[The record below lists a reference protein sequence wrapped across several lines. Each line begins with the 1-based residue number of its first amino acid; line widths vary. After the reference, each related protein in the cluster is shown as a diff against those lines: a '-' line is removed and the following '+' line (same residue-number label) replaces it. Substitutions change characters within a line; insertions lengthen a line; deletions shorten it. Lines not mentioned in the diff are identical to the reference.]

1 MTQKE
6 ALDLL
11 KTGRSVFLTGA
22 AGSGKT
28 HVLREYIKYL
38 EQEFI
43 PVGITASTGIA
54 ATHMGGQTIHAWSGI
69 GIHGNLHADQI
80 ETIVEKSYLKSR
92 FSKTRVLIIDEISM
106 LHHFRLDLVDAV
118 LRRANRDR
126 KVGRVGE
133 GDGQAESAGELPFGG
148 LQVIF
153 CGDFFQLPPVMRP
166 GEEQARFAYH
176 SNSWKVLA
184 PAVCY
189 LHESHR
195 QSDDKFLR
203 VLSAI
208 RSGEAAGDDGEA
220 VGEILM
226 ERMHAPVKRKGG
238 DDQASAGDTFT
249 ATKLYTHNK
258 DVDEEN
264 QKELEKLPGEA
275 VEYYMDENGREAV
288 VATLKKGCLA
298 PEALRL
304 KMGAKV
310 MFVKNSFD
318 KGYANGTLGEVV
330 VCDASKIVVKTFDGK
345 LITVEPESWKVEDN
359 GRVLAEI
366 RQYPLRLAWAIT
378 VHKSQGMSLDAAEI
392 DLSRSFERGMG
403 YVALSRVRS
412 LEGISIK
419 GMNNMA
425 MQIHE
430 EALDIDRDF
439 RRMSDEHTSELQ
451 EAGAARVAQMHAE
464 FIARAGNRELGGKGG
479 AGRGPKKDTVEQT
492 KELLEAGKSLAEIAA
507 ARELTVGT
515 VLDHVEKIR
524 AKEPNFNIHHL
535 RETVPATRFKKMAS
549 AFQKVGTVDGGKR
562 PLSPV
567 MAILGKGYTFEDLRL
582 VRLFL

>member
-6 ALDLL
+6 ALDIL

-28 HVLREYIKYL
+28 HVLREYIAHLQK
-38 EQEFI
+38 EFI
-43 PVGITASTGIA
+43 PAGITASTGIA

-69 GIHGNLHADQI
+69 GIHSNLHEDQI
-80 ETIVEKSYLKSR
+80 EAIVEKSYLKSR
-92 FSKTRVLIIDEISM
+92 LSKAQVLIVDEVSM

-118 LRRANRDR
+118 LRRAKR
-126 KVGRVGE
+126 
-133 GDGQAESAGELPFGG
+133 GQTDSAGNDMSELPFGG
-148 LQVIF
+148 VQVIF

-176 SNSWKVLA
+176 SEAWKMLS

-195 QSDDKFLR
+195 QEDDRFLR

-208 RSGEAAGDDGEA
+208 RAGEAASDDAEA
-220 VGEILM
+220 IGEILT
-226 ERMHAPVKRKGG
+226 ERMHAPVKGG
-238 DDQASAGDTFT
+238 MVV
-249 ATKLYTHNK
+249 TKLYTHNK
-258 DVDEEN
+258 DVDAEN
-264 QKELEKLPGEA
+264 EKELAKLPGEA
-275 VEYYMDENGREAV
+275 AEYYMDESGREAV
-288 VATLKKGCLA
+288 AALLKKGCLA
-298 PEALRL
+298 PEVLRL
-304 KMGAKV
+304 KRGAKV

-318 KGYANGTLGEVV
+318 KGYANGTLGEVTR
-330 VCDASKIVVKTFDGK
+330 CDASKITVKTFDGE
-345 LITVEPESWKVEDN
+345 LIDVEPEAWKVEDN

-366 RQYPLRLAWAIT
+366 KQYPIRLAWAIT

-392 DLSRSFERGMG
+392 DLSKSFERGMG

-412 LEGISIK
+412 LEGLSIK

-439 RRMSDEHTSELQ
+439 KRMSDEHAFALQ
-451 EAGAARVAQMHAE
+451 EMGAARLAQMHDE
-464 FIARAGNRELGGKGG
+464 FIARAGKREGGGRSKGSHGG
-479 AGRGPKKDTVEQT
+479 APKKDTVEAT
-492 KELLEAGKSLAEIAA
+492 RELLEAGKSLAEIAA
-507 ARELTVGT
+507 ERELTVGT
-515 VLDHVEKIR
+515 VLDHIEKIR
-524 AKEPNFNIHHL
+524 AEDPNLNIHHL
-535 RETVPATRFKKMAS
+535 REAIPATRFKKIRA

-567 MAILGKGYTFEDLRL
+567 MAILGKGYNFEDLRV

>member
-6 ALDLL
+6 ALDML

-38 EQEFI
+38 ESEFI
-43 PVGITASTGIA
+43 PAGITASTGIA

-69 GIHGNLHADQI
+69 GINANLHEDQI
-80 ETIVEKSYLKSR
+80 EAIVEKAYLKSR
-92 FSKTRVLIIDEISM
+92 FSKARVLIIDEISM

-118 LRRANRDR
+118 LRRANRER
-126 KVGRVGE
+126 GG
-133 GDGQAESAGELPFGG
+133 GELPFGG

-176 SNSWKVLA
+176 SDAWKSLQ
-184 PAVCY
+184 PAICY

-195 QSDDKFLR
+195 QNDDRFLR
-203 VLSAI
+203 VLHAI
-208 RSGEAAGDDGEA
+208 RAGEAASDDAEA
-220 VGEILM
+220 IGEILM
-226 ERMHAPVKRKGG
+226 ERFGAKTGG
-238 DDQASAGDTFT
+238 AVSP
-249 ATKLYTHNK
+249 TKLYTHNK

-264 QKELEKLPGEA
+264 ERELAKLPGEA
-275 VEYYMDENGREAV
+275 AEYYMDESGREAV

-304 KMGAKV
+304 KLGAKV

-330 VCDASKIVVKTFDGK
+330 ACDGSKVVVKTFDGK
-345 LITVEPESWKVEDN
+345 LIEVEPESWKVEDN

-392 DLSRSFERGMG
+392 DLSKSFERGMG

-412 LEGISIK
+412 LDGLSIK
-419 GMNNMA
+419 GLNNMA

-430 EALDIDRDF
+430 EALEIDREF
-439 RRMSDEHTSELQ
+439 KRMSDEHTSELQ
-451 EAGAARVAQMHAE
+451 EAGAAKIAQMHAE
-464 FIARAGNRELGGKGG
+464 FVARAGQREAKV
-479 AGRGPKKDTVEQT
+479 AKKDTVEQT
-492 KELLEAGKSLAEIAA
+492 RELLEAGKSLAEIAA
-507 ARELTVGT
+507 ERELTVGT
-515 VLDHVEKIR
+515 LLDHVEKIR
-524 AKEPNFNIHHL
+524 AREPNFNIYHL
-535 RETVPATRFKKMAS
+535 REAVPSTRFKKIHA
-549 AFQKVGTVDGGKR
+549 AFQKVGTVEGGKR

-567 MAILGKGYTFEDLRL
+567 MSILGKGYTFEELRL